1 MSRSLKAILMLAM
14 LLAVILAGILFSDL
28 FRDRQAL
35 HDLEAQ
41 LADSRASWE

>member
-28 FRDRQAL
+28 LRGIVD
-35 HDLEAQ
+35 
-41 LADSRASWE
+41 DSDNFNM